1 MPGNSLN
8 SLIDTLVQSIER
20 DAAALRQRYVLR
32 QSLQALVR
40 QAQAEHMARIRRDAL
55 RLAGGDGGGCGQQG
69 PQQACSQE
77 S

>member
-1 MPGNSLN
+1 MPAIALD

-55 RLAGGDGGGCGQQG
+55 RLAGGNGAACGQQG
-69 PQQACSQE
+69 PQQACGQE